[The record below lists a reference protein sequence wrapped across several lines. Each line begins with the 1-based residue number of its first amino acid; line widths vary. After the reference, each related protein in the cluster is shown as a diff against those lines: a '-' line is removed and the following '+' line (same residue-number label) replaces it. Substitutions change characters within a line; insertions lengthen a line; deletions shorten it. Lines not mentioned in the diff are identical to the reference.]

1 MARPDAA
8 VGAPASRQ
16 RTYGETPEGR
26 SSSSTATASHLRGS
40 SLLLA
45 GRILAL
51 AVDFAAH
58 VLVVRY
64 LLKAEFGAYS
74 YALAIALLLSTAV
87 QLGLPETL
95 ARYVPIYR
103 ERGQRGRLVG
113 AVIVSVGTVAIAGAG
128 CVAFV
133 VGLPDLTASL
143 LGSPAATAVLA
154 VLIFYVPLE
163 GVNLVL
169 QALFA
174 AFGRVRL
181 IFLRQYVLL
190 PGLRF
195 AVVLVLVTQGYG
207 AMFLAAGFVLASAA
221 GLLLYAAGAG
231 AGVGDPRRVIGGG
244 LDLPAREVFS
254 FALPV
259 FLGIVLILALF
270 AVGTV
275 ALGLLRGPEE
285 VATFEAVLP
294 PARLNQLVPSVFAV
308 LYVPAA
314 SRLFA
319 RGLMPDLRNAYTAT
333 TLWMIV
339 LGLPGLALTTV
350 FAPAFVPTVFG
361 ERYSSSTEVLILL
374 AAAYFV
380 SSLMGPSNNTLKV
393 LGRLRYTVT
402 VDFLAFALG
411 SVLIV
416 SLVSVAG
423 AVGAALGTL
432 GAVAGRDLL
441 LQLMLRRAVGGG
453 VLGTDYARLIAGVL
467 LVLAVLSAVQVA
479 FEPGLVVAVLL
490 SGAAGVGVLLAAR
503 RMLDVEGLFPELR
516 RTRLAAFLGS

>member
-1 MARPDAA
+1 M
-8 VGAPASRQ
+8 
-16 RTYGETPEGR
+16 
-26 SSSSTATASHLRGS
+26 
-40 SLLLA
+40 
-45 GRILAL
+45 AL

-64 LLKAEFGAYS
+64 LLKEEFGVYS
-74 YALAIALLLSTAV
+74 YALAIVLLLSTAV

-103 ERGQRGRLVG
+103 ERGQRGRMVG
-113 AVIVSVGTVAIAGAG
+113 AVIVSVGAVAVAGAA
-128 CVAFV
+128 CVLFV
-133 VGLPDLTASL
+133 LGLPEVTASL
-143 LGSPAATAVLA
+143 LGSAGATAVLA

-174 AFGRVRL
+174 SFGRVRL
-181 IFLRQYVLL
+181 IFLRQYVLV

-207 AMFLAAGFVLASAA
+207 AMFLAAGYVLVSAA
-221 GLLLYAAGAG
+221 GLLLYTAGAG
-231 AGVGDPRRVIGGG
+231 AGLGHPRRALGSGVE
-244 LDLPAREVFS
+244 LPAREIFS

-259 FLGIVLILALF
+259 FLGILLILALF
-270 AVGTV
+270 GVGTV
-275 ALGLLRGPEE
+275 ALGLLKGPEE
-285 VATFEAVLP
+285 VAAFEAVLP

-308 LYVPAA
+308 LYLPTA

-319 RGLMPDLRNAYTAT
+319 RGLTSDLRNVYTAT

-350 FAPAFVPTVFG
+350 FAPVFVPTVFG
-361 ERYSSSTEVLILL
+361 ERYSSSSSVLILL
-374 AAAYFV
+374 AAAYFF

-402 VDFLAFALG
+402 VDSFAFAFG

-416 SLVSVAG
+416 GLVSAAG

-432 GAVAGRDLL
+432 MTIAVRDLA
-441 LQLMLRRAVGGG
+441 LQMVVRRSLGGG
-453 VLGTDYARLIAGVL
+453 VLGGDYIRLIGGTL
-467 LVLAVLSAVQVA
+467 LVLAILTAIQLA
-479 FEPGLVVAVLL
+479 FEPGLIVAVLL
-490 SGAAGVGVLLAAR
+490 SGAAGIAMLVSAR
-503 RMLDVEGLFPELR
+503 RMLDVEGLFPELGR
-516 RTRLAAFLGS
+516 ALPRFLRP